1 MPSCQN
7 PCNRLSYLPQVLS
20 KSMST
25 EIKTDQTVKKR
36 APYSKKS
43 PTRGG
48 ARPGG
53 GRPKGS
59 TTKVTVESLMAN
71 IELAAGKSYG
81 EILAH
86 NYVGAISRSD
96 WQGVRDYDKAFMNKL
111 IAEKVEIDVNST
123 EDVVATKQA
132 AFTAALA
139 KLNEIATSTK

>member
-1 MPSCQN
+1 MT
-7 PCNRLSYLPQVLS
+7 
-20 KSMST
+20 T
-25 EIKTDQTVKKR
+25 ETQSEKPARKKG
-36 APYSKKS
+36 PKVSS
-43 PTRGG
+43 RGG
-48 ARPGG
+48 YRPGS

-59 TTKVTVESLMAN
+59 TTKVTLDDLMAN

-81 EILAH
+81 ELLAH

-132 AFTAALA
+132 AFTAALG
-139 KLNEIATSTK
+139 KLNEIASNTK